1 MVRTQRRG
9 NGDKTKQTCIHSFFG
24 GGAAR
29 SEQTAP
35 QLAAIDL
42 TAAPTSDTGVV
53 RASSSNAACQPLSTA
68 ASDRRI
74 VLKLLVQSTGSY
86 TRSSVP
92 VISRPACVAPRS
104 SVPFWRN
111 SELSDRNGLRV
122 NRESSTNGST
132 GCGSTQSGACSSAT
146 RASSSATRNQE
157 CLHQGL
163 RQHSPRPPARASR
176 SR

>member
-1 MVRTQRRG
+1 MATRRSRPASTPFSVAGQPVPNRRRLSWLPSTSLLHPHPTQELCGRLR
-9 NGDKTKQTCIHSFFG
+9 QT
-24 GGAAR
+24 
-29 SEQTAP
+29 P
-35 QLAAIDL
+35 
-42 TAAPTSDTGVV
+42 
-53 RASSSNAACQPLSTA
+53 RASHCQLPQVIGVSSSCSCSGQAA
-68 ASDRRI
+68 
-74 VLKLLVQSTGSY
+74 Y

-132 GCGSTQSGACSSAT
+132 GCGSTQSSACSSAT